1 MLSMKKWCAHPWQQ
15 VNIDWLGNV
24 RPCCFNKFQSGEFG
38 NLNRQSI
45 DDIWN
50 GERFVK
56 LRKSLVSGD
65 LDGTGCEDCSLF
77 PIIGVPRYDDAIIT
91 SEVGHTPWAADCL
104 KNKEEYEQG
113 VGFYIHDPKYFNIIP
128 PPFVI

>member
-1 MLSMKKWCAHPWQQ
+1 MKYEKVWCRATWMEPAA
-15 VNIDWLGNV
+15 
-24 RPCCFNKFQSGEFG
+24 R
-38 NLNRQSI
+38 
-45 DDIWN
+45 
-50 GERFVK
+50 
-56 LRKSLVSGD
+56 
-65 LDGTGCEDCSLF
+65 TASLF

-113 VGFYIHDPKYFNIIP
+113 VGFYRHDPKYFNIIP